1 MAVSYKNRIRSL
13 RKKLKMTQEQM
24 AEQLFIDQTTL
35 SMNECGNRDI
45 PVSILMELST
55 TYGVS
60 VDYLLY
66 KSDFAVPDTIVK
78 LNVDLDELNNN
89 QKVMLAGDEVKD
101 INKIAAYFSG
111 SNVPRVYSKPRTYI
125 DEDSILDDFDNFK
138 IVD

>member
-24 AEQLFIDQTTL
+24 AEQLFIDHTTL

-66 KSDFAVPDTIVK
+66 KSDFAVLD
-78 LNVDLDELNNN
+78 DELVRT
-89 QKVMLAGDEVKD
+89 QTKELIDSLSAVQVIEVKGY
-101 INKIAAYFSG
+101 IRRMIE
-111 SNVPRVYSKPRTYI
+111 SK
-125 DEDSILDDFDNFK
+125 SQDD
-138 IVD
+138 